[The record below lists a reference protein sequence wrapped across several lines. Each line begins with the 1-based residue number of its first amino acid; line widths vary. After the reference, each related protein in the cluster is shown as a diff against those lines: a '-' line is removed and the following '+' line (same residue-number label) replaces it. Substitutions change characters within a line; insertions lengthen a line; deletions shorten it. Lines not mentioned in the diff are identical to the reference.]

1 MQNPAFQNLIPS
13 FYHHSVN
20 PHDDY
25 PKLAGR
31 LKVETCIIGGGL
43 SGLCTALPLAE
54 HGHSVALIE
63 AARIGYGAS
72 GRSGGQI
79 ISDYACGMQAIE
91 KQVGLKQAQ
100 WFWQQSLQAVEL
112 IDERVRRHQ
121 IDCDWTRG
129 YATVAIRAHHLQA
142 LQQWQQHAVQ
152 HYGIDH
158 LQMWSQTEL
167 QQQLASNRYLG
178 ALYDPRSGHLHPLNY
193 TLGIARAAAA
203 AGAQLFENTPFIR
216 MEPAYGG
223 WLVHT
228 PEGSIQCDNVVLA
241 VNTFSGLNR
250 TRPFRRLDHKALSVS
265 TFMIATEP
273 LGEQA
278 RTLIRNN
285 MAVCDNRHILDYYR
299 LSADGRLLFGGKDS
313 DFIHDARR
321 MTQAVRRDMLKVF
334 PQLEDARIDFSWG
347 GDCDITMNLAPHFG
361 RQAANLYFLQGY
373 CGHGMAITGIGGLA
387 VAEAI
392 LGDDSRL
399 RPFEALRH
407 RSIPGGKP
415 LRRTASVIGSTYYR
429 IQDARR

>member
-142 LQQWQQHAVQ
+142 LQQ
-152 HYGIDH
+152 
-158 LQMWSQTEL
+158 
-167 QQQLASNRYLG
+167 
-178 ALYDPRSGHLHPLNY
+178 
-193 TLGIARAAAA
+193 
-203 AGAQLFENTPFIR
+203 
-216 MEPAYGG
+216 
-223 WLVHT
+223 
-228 PEGSIQCDNVVLA
+228 
-241 VNTFSGLNR
+241 
-250 TRPFRRLDHKALSVS
+250 
-265 TFMIATEP
+265 
-273 LGEQA
+273 
-278 RTLIRNN
+278 
-285 MAVCDNRHILDYYR
+285 
-299 LSADGRLLFGGKDS
+299 
-313 DFIHDARR
+313 
-321 MTQAVRRDMLKVF
+321 
-334 PQLEDARIDFSWG
+334 
-347 GDCDITMNLAPHFG
+347 
-361 RQAANLYFLQGY
+361 
-373 CGHGMAITGIGGLA
+373 
-387 VAEAI
+387 
-392 LGDDSRL
+392 
-399 RPFEALRH
+399 
-407 RSIPGGKP
+407 
-415 LRRTASVIGSTYYR
+415 
-429 IQDARR
+429 